1 MKTKKRIVFVLAAL
15 MAIQS
20 QGLSQFKL
28 QSGPDYSD
36 GIEAWP
42 NFTKVFKT
50 PVVGEPNMANSPRL
64 DQLIAGGKLYLSLSD
79 ALALA
84 IENNLDI
91 ASARYG
97 PKIADTDILRAK
109 SGAQLRGVQ
118 TQITNLSTA
127 TSVAGGGG
135 RGRGADAT
143 GLTQRAGGA
152 TGGAG
157 GVGDASTFFGT
168 NVPNLDP
175 TLTGGIDWAHLSN
188 PQTSNFVTGTNTFIT
203 EASNSSL
210 AFRKAFLTG
219 SSVTLTWANRAS
231 ETNSQ
236 RANFNPSLRSN
247 VTLGFRQPLLQ
258 GFGLAVNSRNI
269 TVSKNNREVSDL
281 AFEQQLVETTTR
293 VENLYWDL
301 VSFRFDVEGREE
313 DLGLSKRLYQ
323 DNKRRVEIGTLAPI
337 EIVRAEAE
345 VASREQ
351 DLALAVTS
359 VQLQE
364 TLLKNAISTNGL
376 ASPSLLLVEIVPTDT
391 IQVPDKEQI
400 QPIQDLMTLA
410 LRARP
415 EMIQSR
421 IQMHNRDLNL
431 KGIRNAMLPRVDLVA
446 DVTNNGLAGRI
457 NDNFN
462 GFLGQSNAVSGFFL
476 GGLGTSVTQLFRRNF
491 PDYQIGVQMTIP
503 LKNRRAQADMTATLL
518 ERRQAQIRLRQQENA
533 IRSEVNNAV
542 IGVQQARAV
551 YRAARQTRILQE
563 QTLHAEQRK
572 FDLGVSTIFL
582 VVQAQRDL
590 ALARSTETTSQNN
603 YVKSRVELER
613 STGQALNSNN
623 ISVDE
628 AYQGTVA
635 KPADPLPPNAGLEDS
650 GDDSEATEAVAGPD
664 QAALDSNIVQPGA
677 AIDQPTARGSALTQ
691 EDYIAAELLFARAA
705 ALDLGL
711 DAGAEPEGT
720 TFDNA
725 ASVAMASAPQSS
737 DGPSESG
744 ASQTDQTR
752 QAAPAETV
760 DAPAAPEKAG
770 SD

>member
-15 MAIQS
+15 MAVQS

-28 QSGPDYSD
+28 QSGKDYSD
-36 GIEAWP
+36 GIPAWP
-42 NFTKVFKT
+42 NFAKVFKT
-50 PVVGEPNMANSPRL
+50 PVVGEPNMANSSRL
-64 DQLIAGGKLYLSLSD
+64 DQLIAGGKLYLSMSD

-118 TQITNLSTA
+118 TQITTLSTA
-127 TSVAGGGG
+127 TSVAGGGIG
-135 RGRGADAT
+135 GRGADAT
-143 GLTQRAGGA
+143 GITGRAGGA
-152 TGGAG
+152 GGGAG

-175 TLTGGIDWAHLSN
+175 VLTGGIDWGHSSN

-203 EASNSSL
+203 ESSNSSL
-210 AFRKAFLTG
+210 AFRKSFLTG
-219 SSVTLTWANRAS
+219 STLSLTWANRAS
-231 ETNSQ
+231 RTNSQ

-247 VTLGFRQPLLQ
+247 LTLGFRQRLLQ
-258 GFGLAVNSRNI
+258 GFGRALNSRNI

-281 AFEQQLVETTTR
+281 VFEQQLVVTTAR

-301 VSFRFDVEGREE
+301 VSFRFNVEGREE
-313 DLGLSKRLYQ
+313 DLGLAKRLYQ

-345 VASREQ
+345 VAAREQ

-391 IQVPDKEQI
+391 IQVPEKEQI

-410 LRARP
+410 LRSRP
-415 EMIQSR
+415 ELIQSR
-421 IQMHNRDLNL
+421 IQMHNRDINL
-431 KGIRNAMLPRVDLVA
+431 KGIRNAMLPQVDLVA
-446 DVTNNGLAGRI
+446 DVTNNGLAGRV
-457 NDNFN
+457 NDDFN
-462 GFLGQSNAVSGFFL
+462 GFPGQSNAVSGFFL

-491 PDYQIGVQMTIP
+491 PDYQIGVQVTIP

-533 IRSEVNNAV
+533 IRAEVNNAV
-542 IGVQQARAV
+542 IGVQQARAI

-590 ALARSTETTSQNN
+590 ALARSAETTSQND

-613 STGQALNSNN
+613 ATGQALTSNN
-623 ISVDE
+623 ISIDE
-628 AYQGTVA
+628 AYQGTVSRR
-635 KPADPLPPNAGLEDS
+635 ADPLPPNAGLEDS
-650 GDDSEATEAVAGPD
+650 EDDSEAAETVAGPD
-664 QAALDSNIVQPGA
+664 QAALKPGIGLPA
-677 AIDQPTARGSALTQ
+677 ASIDQPAARGGALTE
-691 EDYIAAELLFARAA
+691 EDYLAAELLFARAA
-705 ALDLGL
+705 ALNLGV
-711 DAGAEPEGT
+711 AGEAEPEVT
-720 TFDNA
+720 LADNSPDSA
-725 ASVAMASAPQSS
+725 LEPAQKATEAS
-737 DGPSESG
+737 E
-744 ASQTDQTR
+744 
-752 QAAPAETV
+752 
-760 DAPAAPEKAG
+760 
-770 SD
+770 

>member
-15 MAIQS
+15 MVIQS

-50 PVVGEPNMANSPRL
+50 PVVGEPDMANSPRL

-203 EASNSSL
+203 EGSTSSL

-219 SSVTLTWANRAS
+219 SSVTLTWANRAQQ
-231 ETNSQ
+231 TNSQ

-247 VTLGFRQPLLQ
+247 VTLGLRQPLLQ
-258 GFGLAVNSRNI
+258 GFGLAINSRNI

-410 LRARP
+410 LRSRP

-462 GFLGQSNAVSGFFL
+462 GFPGQSNAVSGFFL

-613 STGQALNSNN
+613 ATGQALTSNN

-628 AYQGTVA
+628 AYQGTVSR
-635 KPADPLPPNAGLEDS
+635 PADPLPPNAGLENS

-664 QAALDSNIVQPGA
+664 RAALNSNIGQPGT
-677 AIDQPTARGSALTQ
+677 AIDQPSARGSALTQ

-711 DAGAEPEGT
+711 DAGAEAEGT
-720 TFDNA
+720 TFGNA
-725 ASVAMASAPQSS
+725 ASLTMASARQSS
-737 DGPSESG
+737 DGASESG
-744 ASQTDQTR
+744 ASQTDQTQ

-760 DAPAAPEKAG
+760 AAPAAPEKAG